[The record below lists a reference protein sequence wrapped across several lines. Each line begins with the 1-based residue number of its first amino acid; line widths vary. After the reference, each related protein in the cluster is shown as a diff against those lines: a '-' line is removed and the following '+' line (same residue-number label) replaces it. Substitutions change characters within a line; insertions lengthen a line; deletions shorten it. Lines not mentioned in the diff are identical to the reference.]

1 MPKTKTIFTCSAC
14 GHETGRWLG
23 KCPAC
28 HAYNTFE
35 ESVAIAKK
43 TIGRGHAG
51 GGRFAPTPSTG
62 TSTRLSEI
70 KSIADEKFPT
80 GLTELDRVLSGGI
93 VPGSLMLL
101 GGEPGIG
108 KSTILL
114 QICQNK
120 PFTILYVSGEES
132 AGQINLRAARLG
144 QFGENTYILAESDLA
159 AIEGEIHRLSPHLLV
174 IDSIQTMMHSDLTSA
189 AGSVT
194 QVREATAFFMRL
206 AKERGMA
213 TIIVGHVT
221 KEGAIAGPKILE
233 HMVDCVLY
241 FEGERHGGFR
251 IIRAVKNRFG
261 GTGEIGIF
269 EMDEGGLKP
278 ITNPSEYMLTG
289 RPLDA
294 PGSIITCAMEGSR
307 PILAEVQALVAPT
320 KAPNP
325 RRVVSGMDYNRINM
339 LLAML
344 EKRCRLYLSQA
355 DSYVNV
361 AGGMKL
367 TEPAADLAAIAA
379 IASSYKNKPINPETL
394 IFGEVGL
401 TGEVRAVN
409 HTQKRIDEA
418 AKLAFTEIIIPQANL
433 KGIKRPGGV
442 KILGVA
448 NIGELLALILA

>member
-1 MPKTKTIFTCSAC
+1 MSKNKAIFTCNSC
-14 GHETGRWLG
+14 GYETGRWLG
-23 KCPAC
+23 KCPTC
-28 HAYNTFE
+28 GDFNTFE
-35 ESVAIAKK
+35 ESVAVVTKNK
-43 TIGRGHAG
+43 TVGKSSTVSSG
-51 GGRFAPTPSTG
+51 GGKA
-62 TSTRLSEI
+62 TRLGEI
-70 KSIADEKFPT
+70 KSIEGDKFAT
-80 GLTELDRVLSGGI
+80 GLGELDRVLSGGI

-120 PFTILYVSGEES
+120 DFTILYVSGEES
-132 AGQINLRAARLG
+132 PGQITLRAARLG
-144 QFGENTYILAESDLA
+144 DFGENVYVLAESDLA
-159 AIEGEIHRLSPHLLV
+159 TIEAEIRRHSPQLLI
-174 IDSIQTMMHSDLTSA
+174 IDSIQTMVHGDLTSA

-194 QVREATAFFMRL
+194 QVREATAFFMRM

-251 IIRAVKNRFG
+251 VIRAVKNRFG
-261 GTGEIGIF
+261 STGEIGIF
-269 EMDEGGLKP
+269 EMDEKGLKA

-289 RPLDA
+289 RPIDA
-294 PGSIITCAMEGSR
+294 AGSVITCAMEGSR
-307 PILAEVQALVAPT
+307 PILTEVQALVAST

-325 RRVVSGMDYNRINM
+325 RRVVSGMDYNRVNM
-339 LLAML
+339 LIAML

-367 TEPAADLAAIAA
+367 SEPASDLATIAS
-379 IASSYKNKPINPETL
+379 IASSYKNKPINHTTL

-409 HTQKRIDEA
+409 FAQRRIDEG
-418 AKLAFTEIIIPQANL
+418 AKLGFTEIIIPQANL
-433 KGIKRPGGV
+433 KGLKRPKDV
-442 KILGVA
+442 KVLGVA
-448 NIGELLALILA
+448 SISELLALTMA

>member
-1 MPKTKTIFTCSAC
+1 MSKNKTIFTCNNC

-23 KCPAC
+23 KCPSC
-28 HAYNTFE
+28 GDFNTFE
-35 ESVAIAKK
+35 ESVVIANKNK
-43 TIGRGHAG
+43 TVGKSSTVSSG
-51 GGRFAPTPSTG
+51 GGKATPIG
-62 TSTRLSEI
+62 EI
-70 KSIADEKFPT
+70 KSIEGDKFPT
-80 GLTELDRVLSGGI
+80 GLGELDRVLSGGI
-93 VPGSLMLL
+93 VPGSLILL

-132 AGQINLRAARLG
+132 PGQITLRAARLG
-144 QFGENTYILAESDLA
+144 HFGENVYVLAESDLA
-159 AIEGEIHRLSPHLLV
+159 TIEGEIRRHSPSLLI
-174 IDSIQTMMHSDLTSA
+174 IDSIQTMTHGDLTSA
-189 AGSVT
+189 PGSIT

-206 AKERGMA
+206 SKERGMA

-241 FEGERHGGFR
+241 FEGQRHDGFR

-261 GTGEIGIF
+261 STGEIGIF
-269 EMDEGGLKP
+269 EMDEKGLKT

-294 PGSIITCAMEGSR
+294 PGSVITCAMEGSR
-307 PILAEVQALVAPT
+307 PILTEVQALVAST

-325 RRVVSGMDYNRINM
+325 RRVVSGMDYNRVNM
-339 LLAML
+339 LIAML

-355 DSYVNV
+355 DSYVNI
-361 AGGMKL
+361 AGGLKL
-367 TEPAADLAAIAA
+367 NEPAADLATIAA
-379 IASSYKNKPINPETL
+379 IASSYKNKAINHNTL

-409 HTQKRIDEA
+409 FAQKRIDEGT
-418 AKLAFTEIIIPQANL
+418 KLGFTEIIIPQANL
-433 KGIKRPGGV
+433 KGLKRPKDV

-448 NIGELLALILA
+448 SISELLSLALNS